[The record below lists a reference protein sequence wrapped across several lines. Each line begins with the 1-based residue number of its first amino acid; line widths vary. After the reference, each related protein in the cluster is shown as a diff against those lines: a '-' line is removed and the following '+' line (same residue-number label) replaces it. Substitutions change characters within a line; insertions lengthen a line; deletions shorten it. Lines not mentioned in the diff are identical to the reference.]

1 MRRNIFCDNA
11 AGTNH
16 RSAADCDAADDCNVS
31 CDPAVVAYGNRFCE
45 FVIKMCIKDRVTVS
59 FRLEAFWQNRS
70 KREFE
75 QFLDKL
81 GTLRG
86 VIDVKLI

>member
-1 MRRNIFCDNA
+1 MSELYENGANILTVNQNIPVDM
-11 AGTNH
+11 
-16 RSAADCDAADDCNVS
+16 V
-31 CDPAVVAYGNRFCE
+31 AV
-45 FVIKMCIKDRVTVS
+45 VTVS